1 MGAGRA
7 KVFQSGEN
15 QEDPLFDLVV
25 QLRRAG
31 KRNQPPRDGLADV
44 PVLVFWLAMI
54 SEKAEKKDELMIVT
68 ARTSSCAG

>member
-1 MGAGRA
+1 
-7 KVFQSGEN
+7 
-15 QEDPLFDLVV
+15 LFDLVV